1 MDELQTLQLKK
12 LKTQQSFLDSYRQEV
27 QYTFSSNVVPLF
39 HKDFADI
46 IPEEE
51 KQEYK
56 KETSKPNK
64 LVNDVFKKLSTKLH
78 PDKKGGDK
86 ELFQRANKA
95 RQSNNISELLDLAR
109 EIEMSIEESED
120 MIPILK
126 DKNTNIQQQIDGM
139 EKSLAW
145 QWYHMNKEERIK
157 KDYLILYVRI
167 IQKISSVSRS
177 YSLFRSI
184 QRSIFF
190 HIRIIQIVF
199 RSILV
204 CRIYGHFIRS
214 R

>member
-1 MDELQTLQLKK
+1 MNELQTLQLKK

-126 DKNTNIQQQIDGM
+126 DKNTNIQQQIDSM

-145 QWYHMNKEERIK
+145 QWYHMNKEERINNK
-157 KDYLILYVRI
+157 E
-167 IQKISSVSRS
+167 
-177 YSLFRSI
+177 LF
-184 QRSIFF
+184 
-190 HIRIIQIVF
+190 V
-199 RSILV
+199 SILQKELEKT
-204 CRIYGHFIRS
+204 I
-214 R
+214 